1 MRSLK
6 IFCVLILFFCLGK
19 HVEANAVDV
28 PETYDFNNEKFDL
41 LLQRLEHVESRN
53 NELERKIESVAA
65 DFREKEESFNA
76 RIAELEKLNNLK
88 DNECDKDKQSP
99 DERLDDLDDTNDDEN
114 VRVDTNAENVVPK
127 QRRTMNSGRK
137 MKLQMLCAFYE
148 QNILLCSGKK
158 YSKNGSAGS

>member
-1 MRSLK
+1 M
-6 IFCVLILFFCLGK
+6 
-19 HVEANAVDV
+19 
-28 PETYDFNNEKFDL
+28 
-41 LLQRLEHVESRN
+41 
-53 NELERKIESVAA
+53 AA

-127 QRRTMNSGRK
+127 QRRTMNSGK
-137 MKLQMLCAFYE
+137 KIKLQMLCG
-148 QNILLCSGKK
+148 QLTK
-158 YSKNGSAGS
+158 YIVLFWKIF